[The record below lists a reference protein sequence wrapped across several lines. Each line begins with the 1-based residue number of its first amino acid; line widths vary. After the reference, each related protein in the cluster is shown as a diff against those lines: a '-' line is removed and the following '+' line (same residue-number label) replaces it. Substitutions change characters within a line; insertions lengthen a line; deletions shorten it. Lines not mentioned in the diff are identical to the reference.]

1 MEVAEKNRKIK
12 EFVIVELLFGTLLF
26 LRYYEAWVHRING
39 TMMAFSYKYG
49 FISRG
54 LVGTIYQGLNK
65 ILPVNM
71 MTYKACVTYTLIVTL
86 LFYGMVLC
94 FFVFCLK
101 KASAEYLN
109 VMCDIML
116 FFTIFTVPMFASHYN
131 FGRLDVYCVLFSVM
145 GAMLLIK
152 GKAEWLLIPL
162 AALGVMVH
170 QGNVFMFLN
179 ILLVLLLYKILS
191 TEGKERKKYI
201 IIFALSL
208 GVASVLFLW
217 FELFSHANGDGIYE
231 EIVTNAKKLCKN
243 GKIHQD
249 VVDKEILGIDLT
261 GREIKYHRMNAV
273 QFPIFVV
280 MMFPYIV
287 LLVRLFKN
295 LIRKATQKREKWK
308 YFIVAIG
315 AGTILSDLL
324 LKADFGRWVYAILAY
339 YCIVL
344 LALFALGDVTV
355 GKQFVEEIEKVKK
368 HRFAATVML
377 LYPLIFQPL
386 WDVAICSVV
395 AKIAGYINT
404 WLGLGWW

>member
-1 MEVAEKNRKIK
+1 MQSRKGSKLDKGFLAVLIILSVVLFVRFFDREV
-12 EFVIVELLFGTLLF
+12 
-26 LRYYEAWVHRING
+26 ININA
-39 TMMAFSYKYG
+39 TMLAFSYKYG

-54 LVGTIYQGLNK
+54 LVGTVYAALNR
-65 ILPVNM
+65 ILPFDM
-71 MTYKACVTYTLIVTL
+71 MNYTWTYRFTFAVTMVYYVIL
-86 LFYGMVLC
+86 LAFLA
-94 FFVFCLK
+94 FCLK
-101 KASAEYLN
+101 QCREKQKEAARYLA
-109 VMCDIML
+109 VFFLL
-116 FFTIFTVPMFASHYN
+116 FAVPMFCSKFN
-131 FGRLDVYCVLFSVM
+131 FGRLDVYCVMLSLI
-145 GAMLLIK
+145 GAILLI
-152 GKAEWLLIPL
+152 AERFEWLLVPI

-179 ILLVLLLYKILS
+179 IILVLTIFKALS
-191 TEGKERKKYI
+191 RKGKEQRKYLWL
-201 IIFALSL
+201 FLLCFLTVSA
-208 GVASVLFLW
+208 LFLW

-280 MMFPYIV
+280 MMLPYIV

-315 AGTILSDLL
+315 AGTILPDVL
-324 LKADFGRWVYAILAY
+324 LKVDFGRWVYAILAY